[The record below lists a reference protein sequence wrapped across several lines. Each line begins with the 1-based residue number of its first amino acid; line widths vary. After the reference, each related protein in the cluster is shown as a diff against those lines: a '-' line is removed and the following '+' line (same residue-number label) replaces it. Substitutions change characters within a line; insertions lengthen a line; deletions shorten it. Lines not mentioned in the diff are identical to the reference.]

1 MKTIRLAA
9 TFIFFLVSVNSNAKK
24 KKITDQSITD
34 SIVTAK
40 YKVIK
45 KDGTTGTKVLTNTL
59 YKKIENEET
68 LKLATEN
75 NYTFNKNFF
84 IKEKTET
91 IKTDTG
97 KVKVKTKEIIAYDK
111 SVFSDAMLNVF
122 FAEEVSSYIGDSKD
136 LSLKKTYSVINT
148 ADKTLFLGASFVIC
162 REKETDKLIH
172 ILTLGLKAK
181 LDKEFAALLNNTNGN
196 LSNNIGASI
205 KYTHVLKGTL
215 NFTGHKDELANLN
228 EKVLIPKY
236 TKKVE
241 TAITAKTYDNELAEY
256 DAIYSEAK
264 ANEKKKPYF
273 KNKYEELYLEL
284 AEEEVSRIKKGKLY
298 KSFWDHY
305 ITFEAFV
312 PMSKSAYSL
321 VPLITSEI
329 AKADIKNEDYY
340 PWSAKLGYT
349 NFYKTSSDITLY
361 ASIFGSVYNN
371 NNIETSA
378 LKSKTFQTL
387 NPTNMSVVELSDVF
401 YEGEFKQFTSGNI
414 SLELV
419 TYLIKGI
426 VGLSGAVEQN
436 IGSEFNALNWKAGI
450 PVSLKDGDGKPTVN
464 FELQWK
470 EVNHTHFLGIG
481 VGFAFGKFIK

>member
-9 TFIFFLVSVNSNAKK
+9 TFIFFLVSVNSNAQK

-273 KNKYEELYLEL
+273 KNK
-284 AEEEVSRIKKGKLY
+284 
-298 KSFWDHY
+298 
-305 ITFEAFV
+305 
-312 PMSKSAYSL
+312 
-321 VPLITSEI
+321 
-329 AKADIKNEDYY
+329 
-340 PWSAKLGYT
+340 
-349 NFYKTSSDITLY
+349 
-361 ASIFGSVYNN
+361 
-371 NNIETSA
+371 
-378 LKSKTFQTL
+378 
-387 NPTNMSVVELSDVF
+387 
-401 YEGEFKQFTSGNI
+401 
-414 SLELV
+414 
-419 TYLIKGI
+419 
-426 VGLSGAVEQN
+426 
-436 IGSEFNALNWKAGI
+436 
-450 PVSLKDGDGKPTVN
+450 
-464 FELQWK
+464 
-470 EVNHTHFLGIG
+470 
-481 VGFAFGKFIK
+481 